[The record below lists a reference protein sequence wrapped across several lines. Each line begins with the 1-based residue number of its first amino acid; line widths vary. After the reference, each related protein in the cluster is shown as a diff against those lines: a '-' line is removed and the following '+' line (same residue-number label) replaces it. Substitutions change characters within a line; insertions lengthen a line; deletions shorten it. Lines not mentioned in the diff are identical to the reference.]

1 MSIPKTKTPLVYP
14 EHWSRITIYS
24 MILNALQD
32 AGVYRRA
39 SDAGWPVGIDVVGDY
54 ELGLTKVI
62 VTIGVGPSTIIL
74 GTAFRK
80 NDESIKPPL
89 DALLDQVIGQLY
101 ILL

>member
-24 MILNALQD
+24 MILNDLRD

-54 ELGLTKVI
+54 ELGLTKVT
-62 VTIGVGPSTIIL
+62 VTIGVGPRTIIL
-74 GTAFRK
+74 GTALRK

-89 DALLDQVIGQLY
+89 DALITQVIGQLH
-101 ILL
+101 LLL